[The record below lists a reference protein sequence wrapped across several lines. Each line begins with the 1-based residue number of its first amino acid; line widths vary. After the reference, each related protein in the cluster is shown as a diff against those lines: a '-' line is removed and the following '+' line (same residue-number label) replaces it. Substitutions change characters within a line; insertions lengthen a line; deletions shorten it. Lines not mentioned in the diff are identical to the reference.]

1 MPIGQEG
8 NGSSSVQ
15 SHPPAPAHAPETV
28 RGVRTVAVFEA
39 TKGALVL
46 VAGFGLLSLAH
57 QGAQDLAEQIVK
69 RLHLNLAR
77 DHPRILLDAATH
89 LSNSRLQMLAC
100 AALLYSAMRF
110 IEAYGLWRMR
120 AWAEWFAI
128 LSGAVY
134 LPVEIYEL
142 ARHATAVRAA
152 VLAVNAVLVA
162 YLISVRW
169 RARRTLTRA

>member
-1 MPIGQEG
+1 MPIVQEG
-8 NGSSSVQ
+8 DRSSSEQ
-15 SHPPAPAHAPETV
+15 SHPRAPVHAPEPV

-57 QGAQDLAEQIVK
+57 RGAQDLAEQIVQ

-89 LSNSRLQMLAC
+89 LSNSRLQMLAG

-134 LPVEIYEL
+134 LPVEIYEIT
-142 ARHATAVRAA
+142 RRATAVKAA
-152 VLAVNAVLVA
+152 VLIVNAVLVA

-169 RARRTLTRA
+169 RARRTLAMA

>member
-1 MPIGQEG
+1 VHRVPDHSLRHEDD
-8 NGSSSVQ
+8 
-15 SHPPAPAHAPETV
+15 APESAI
-28 RGVRTVAVFEA
+28 GLRTVAMFEA

-46 VAGFGLLSLAH
+46 LAGWGLLALAH
-57 QGAQDLAEQIVK
+57 RNAQDLAEEIVR

-77 DHPRILLDAATH
+77 DHPRILIDAATH
-89 LSNSRLQMLAC
+89 LDSSRLQLLAC

-120 AWAEWFAI
+120 PWAEWFAI
-128 LSGAVY
+128 VSGGVY

-142 ARHATAVRAA
+142 VRGPTLVKAG
-152 VLAVNAVLVA
+152 VFAVNAVLVA

-169 RARRTLTRA
+169 RARRGPVPA